1 LLKRLFF
8 EIPAML
14 NKWSFLIYVL
24 ILVPVMKGYAGE
36 KYQHMFIS
44 AQFHS
49 QYIWRHYE
57 KMAKDIQN
65 PAHAVEINMGWKT
78 AGSSRWHSIYNYPSY
93 GFGFFYGNLNNPDL
107 FGIARSGFLFTEFV
121 FGQQRAI
128 DHRMKVS
135 LGLTHLSTYYDPVEN
150 PHNLNIGSPFN
161 LHFNLNYSWF
171 FPINDRFLLAPGL
184 SFTHFS
190 NGAFIKP
197 NRGINLMDVILA
209 IRYRGEE
216 RLPNAVDADRPRPD
230 WLENKH
236 RTDVLFSGG
245 VMQRFIDDPD
255 YKVFTLTV
263 NHKLQTGP
271 GARWGVGLDFTYDDH
286 SKERIDR
293 QKENPVFVDYMRVGA
308 FASHDIVFGRLSVLL
323 NIGGYLYYGYK
334 PDTRFYNRLGL
345 QYEIGERIL
354 VQLAL
359 KAYRFRANHVQWG
372 LGYAF

>member
-1 LLKRLFF
+1 MLKRLFF

-65 PAHAVEINMGWKT
+65 YTHAVEINMGWKT
-78 AGSSRWHSIYNYPSY
+78 AGSSPWHSIYNYPSY

-135 LGLTHLSTYYDPVEN
+135 LGLAHLSAYYDPVEN
-150 PHNLNIGSPFN
+150 PHNLNIGTPVN
-161 LHFNLNYSWF
+161 MHFNLNYSWF
-171 FPINDRFLLAPGL
+171 FSLNDHMLLAPGL

-190 NGAFIKP
+190 NGALKKP
-197 NRGINLMDVILA
+197 NRGINLFDVNLSF
-209 IRYRGEE
+209 RYKTEE
-216 RLPNAVDADRPRPD
+216 RNMNGLPDLILHDFSSD
-230 WLENKH
+230 KKH
-236 RTDVLFSGG
+236 RFFVNMSAG
-245 VMQRFIDDPD
+245 VMQCFIDGPN
-255 YKVFTLTV
+255 YKVLTISM
-263 NHKLQTGP
+263 NHTIQTRP
-271 GARWGVGLDFTYDDH
+271 GGRWGLGLDTTYDDY

-293 QKENPVFVDYMRVGA
+293 DNDDPKFVDYTRVGA
-308 FASHDIVFGRLSVLL
+308 FVSHDLLFDRLDILL
-323 NIGGYLYYGYK
+323 NLGVYLYYGYK
-334 PDTRFYNRLGL
+334 PDSKTYPRVGL
-345 QYEIGERIL
+345 RYEVDEHFNI
-354 VQLAL
+354 QLAL
-359 KAYRFRANHVQWG
+359 KAYNFRANHIQWG
-372 LGYAF
+372 FGFSF